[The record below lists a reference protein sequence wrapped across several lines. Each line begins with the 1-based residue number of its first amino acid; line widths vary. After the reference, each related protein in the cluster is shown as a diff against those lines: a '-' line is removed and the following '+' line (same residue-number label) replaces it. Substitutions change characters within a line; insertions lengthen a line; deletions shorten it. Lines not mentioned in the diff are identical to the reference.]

1 MPRKLLFIIN
11 PKAGKKLGPALL
23 PLIEKKL
30 KGKLDYEIAIWKNIS
45 EFHLIEEKLHRENFT
60 DAIAVGGDGT
70 VNMVARTIMN
80 HDLTLGIIPAGS
92 GNGLAR
98 SLGLPMDT
106 EKALDTIIEGKT
118 SVVDSGE
125 ANGIPFFCTSGVG
138 FDAHI
143 GNLFAASETRGL
155 KSYIKIVR
163 REFSAYQPQTYVLK
177 YDGKTIE
184 RTAFLITIGNAGQ
197 YGNDFYIAPG
207 ALMNDGLFH
216 ISILRPFKLYNIP
229 GLLLKILKRKADT
242 SRLIETFSC
251 SELIIERKKED
262 FLHFDGEPSMT
273 GRDVTFKCK
282 PHSLRAII
290 GPKFRSA

>member
-11 PKAGKKLGPALL
+11 PKAGKKLGPSLL

-30 KGKLDYEIAIWKNIS
+30 KGKLDYEVALWKNIA
-45 EFHLIEEKLHRENFT
+45 EFHFIEEKLHKENFT
-60 DAIAVGGDGT
+60 DAVAVGGDGT
-70 VNMVARTIMN
+70 VNMVAKAILNT
-80 HDLTLGIIPAGS
+80 DLTLGIIPAGS

-106 EKALDTIIEGKT
+106 AKALDTITEGKT

-143 GNLFAASETRGL
+143 GHLFATSEKRGL
-155 KSYIKIVR
+155 KSYIKIIR
-163 REFSAYQPQTYVLK
+163 AEFSTYQAQTYVLK

-184 RTAFLITIGNAGQ
+184 RTAFLITVGNAGQ

-216 ISILRPFKLYNIP
+216 VSILRPFKLYNIP
-229 GLLLKILKRKADT
+229 GLLLKILRRKADT
-242 SRLIETFSC
+242 SRLIEAFSC
-251 SELIIERKKED
+251 SELVIERKKAD
-262 FLHFDGEPSMT
+262 FLHFDGEPTMAEKN
-273 GRDVTFKCK
+273 VTFKCK
-282 PHSLRAII
+282 PHSLRTII
-290 GPKFRSA
+290 GGRFRAA

>member
-30 KGKLDYEIAIWKNIS
+30 KGKLEHEIAIWKNIA
-45 EFHLIEEKLHRENFT
+45 EFHLIEERLHMENFT

-70 VNMVARTIMN
+70 VNMVAKTVLN
-80 HDLTLGIIPAGS
+80 TNFTLGIIPAGS

-106 EKALDTIIEGKT
+106 EEALDTVIEGKS
-118 SVVDSGE
+118 SVIDSGE

-143 GNLFAASETRGL
+143 SHLFATSETRGL
-155 KSYIKIVR
+155 KSYVKIIR
-163 REFSAYQPQTYVLK
+163 REFSNYKPQTYVLK
-177 YDGKTIE
+177 YNGEAIE
-184 RTAFLITIGNAGQ
+184 RTAFLITVANAGQ
-197 YGNDFYIAPG
+197 YGNDFYIAPT
-207 ALMNDGLFH
+207 ALMNDSLFQVV
-216 ISILRPFKLYNIP
+216 ILKPFKSYNLP
-229 GLLLKILKRKADT
+229 GLLLKIFRRKAYA
-242 SRLIETFSC
+242 SRFIETFSC
-251 SELIIERKKED
+251 SELLIERRKED
-262 FLHFDGEPSMT
+262 FLHFDGEPAMAEKN
-273 GRDVTFKCK
+273 VIFKCR

-290 GPKFRSA
+290 GPGFKAA